1 MTAEEGLSQEQL
13 SCQLKAL
20 NQSAQPAQNKN
31 VEEAPASTNET
42 DDVDSSKGPASNTT
56 ADERGG
62 MQDG

>member
-1 MTAEEGLSQEQL
+1 MTTEEGLSQEQL

-31 VEEAPASTNET
+31 VEEASASTNET